1 MGSGA
6 LGFRCRECARAA
18 GWRRVADVE
27 LPPACGKADPRAS
40 RARLGKVRRRAQ
52 AEMARDRAAVP
63 EDDARGA
70 ATRPAADGRVVPAVA
85 GRAAGGARAVQVAE
99 IPSSREETGRSTAVG
114 AVPKP
119 SPGKEARA
127 GGEASARNRASRR
140 HGGTAR
146 SAAGPRIA
154 AACAIGSRQCFAAAS
169 AAGSW
174 QRFTAAGT
182 AGSWQYFA
190 AAYAAGSWQ
199 RFAAATAGPRRHF
212 AAAANPRAPSEVS
225 RP

>member
-99 IPSSREETGRSTAVG
+99 IPSSGEETGRSTAVG

-119 SPGKEARA
+119 SPGKKARA
-127 GGEASARNRASRR
+127 GDEAPARNGASRR

-146 SAAGPRIA
+146 RAAGPGIGAASAAGAWQHLA
-154 AACAIGSRQCFAAAS
+154 AACATGPRQHLAAAS
-169 AAGSW
+169 AAG
-174 QRFTAAGT
+174 A
-182 AGSWQYFA
+182 
-190 AAYAAGSWQ
+190 WQ
-199 RFAAATAGPRRHF
+199 RFATAAK
-212 AAAANPRAPSEVS
+212 PRAPSEVS